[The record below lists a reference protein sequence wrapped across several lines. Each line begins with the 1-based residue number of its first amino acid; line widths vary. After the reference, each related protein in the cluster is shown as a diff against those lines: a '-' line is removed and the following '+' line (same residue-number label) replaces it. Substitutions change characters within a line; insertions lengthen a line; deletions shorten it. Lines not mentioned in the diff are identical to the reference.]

1 MSVSENISWSTIVM
15 VSEVIDKV
23 WKDLESEKL
32 EKSLHRNDWAE
43 SKEEFDER
51 LYKMAMVWWCQKQ
64 SMKK

>member
-23 WKDLESEKL
+23 SKDLELEKM
-32 EKSLHRNDWAE
+32 EKSLHQIEWVE
-43 SKEEFDER
+43 SKEKFDER
-51 LYKMAMVWWCQKQ
+51 LYKMAMVWWYEKQ